1 MYVSFL
7 VDIYYSF
14 FRVEGYLVSIYC
26 ANIIPRQHLLLS
38 FSFFFCCC
46 LLSQHHRILFILIHT
61 FVCYCFDIFTCLTVL
76 FIVVFFSSI
85 YFICLCDHYL
95 SFFFYTVFSCMHVVM
110 FCYCLV
116 FICKTSVERNKK
128 KKEVRNIGWRNKN

>member
-1 MYVSFL
+1 VYVSFL

-26 ANIIPRQHLLLS
+26 ANIIPRQHLLLL

-95 SFFFYTVFSCMHVVM
+95 SFFFTLYSLVCMLSCFVIALFLFARHQ
-110 FCYCLV
+110 LNE
-116 FICKTSVERNKK
+116 IKK
-128 KKEVRNIGWRNKN
+128 K